1 MKTVTE
7 MTTEELTKELE
18 KRNEQQ
24 RIEREKHRNAYEGL
38 KKESIINLC
47 GIAKHISSDL
57 KDFKKQ
63 AFETMQTVYVL
74 LQEYSERHSDSK
86 GNFRIQDGDLR
97 ITYRKQGKGFFDERA
112 DQAEKHIIDFVNTR
126 FESDADTKDL
136 IFSLLERKKDE
147 LDINLIQKLYA
158 LEDRFDDNNWTKGI
172 ALLKESYSYN
182 HSKDYIL
189 FEERDKNGAW
199 KNISLN
205 FAAI

>member
-1 MKTVTE
+1 MEVQTLSTADLKA
-7 MTTEELTKELE
+7 ELE
-18 KRNEQQ
+18 KREALEQA
-24 RIEREKHRNAYEGL
+24 EKLKQRNAYEGL
-38 KKESIINLC
+38 KKESIISLC

-57 KDFKKQ
+57 KDFKEQ
-63 AFETMQTVYVL
+63 AFETMQTIYAL
-74 LQEYSERHSDSK
+74 LQEYSERHSDGK
-86 GNFRIQDGDLR
+86 GNFRIQEGDLR
-97 ITYRKQGKGFFDERA
+97 ITYKKQGKGFFDERA

-158 LEDRFDDNNWTKGI
+158 LEDRFNDDNWKRGI